1 MELVEQSAANID
13 WQTNGRAVCA
23 RLSPTGANGEK
34 LLLLMSLCA
43 PTIQTPGRVN
53 WAPIQHDEVL
63 LTYYTY
69 ELQFQF
75 YL

>member
-34 LLLLMSLCA
+34 LA
-43 PTIQTPGRVN
+43 V
-53 WAPIQHDEVL
+53 DEFVR
-63 LTYYTY
+63 TNDPNSG
-69 ELQFQF
+69 QS
-75 YL
+75 